1 MKQILMILTWLSALT
16 ITAQTV
22 EVVDTI
28 ACTELDNPLVPQI
41 PFEELDS
48 MTMQSLS
55 DRYVVVYKEG
65 KCGIYDLMR
74 EKNVTRIEYD
84 ELVMA
89 FRKELEGESYTY
101 FRVVVERK
109 KGLLG
114 ISERDNQ
121 FVAVLMSKEEEN
133 NINN

>member
-1 MKQILMILTWLSALT
+1 MILTWLFALT

-28 ACTELDNPLVPQI
+28 DCAELDNPLVPQI

-48 MTMQSLS
+48 LTMQSLS
-55 DRYVVVYKEG
+55 DRYVVVYKDG
-65 KCGIYDLMR
+65 KCGIYDLVE

-89 FRKELEGESYTY
+89 FRKELEGEYYTY

-109 KGLLG
+109 RGLLG
-114 ISERDNQ
+114 ISERNNQ
-121 FVAVLMSKEEEN
+121 FVAVLMSREEEN
-133 NINN
+133 NIND

>member
-1 MKQILMILTWLSALT
+1 MILTWLFALT

-22 EVVDTI
+22 EVADTVS
-28 ACTELDNPLVPQI
+28 CEEQENPPVPQI

-48 MTMQSLS
+48 MTMQSMD

>member
-1 MKQILMILTWLSALT
+1 MKKILMILTWLFALT

-22 EVVDTI
+22 EVADTVSC
-28 ACTELDNPLVPQI
+28 AELDSPPVPQI

-48 MTMQSLS
+48 MTMQSMD
-55 DRYVVVYKEG
+55 DRYVVVYKGG
-65 KCGIYDLMR
+65 KCGVYDLLE

-89 FRKELEGESYTY
+89 FRKELEGGYYTY
-101 FRVVVERK
+101 FRVVAEGK

-114 ISERDNQ
+114 ISEKDNQ
-121 FVAVLMSKEEEN
+121 FVAVLMSKEEEK
-133 NINN
+133 

>member
-1 MKQILMILTWLSALT
+1 MKKILMILTWLSALT
-16 ITAQTV
+16 ISAQTV

-28 ACTELDNPLVPQI
+28 DCAELDNPLVPQI

-48 MTMQSLS
+48 LTMQSLG
-55 DRYVVVYKEG
+55 DRYVVAYKNG
-65 KCGIYDLMR
+65 KCGIYDLLE

-89 FRKELEGESYTY
+89 FRKELEGGYYTY
-101 FRVVVERK
+101 FRVVAEGK

-114 ISERDNQ
+114 ISEKDNQ
-121 FVAVLMSKEEEN
+121 FVAVLMSKEEEK
-133 NINN
+133 

>member
-1 MKQILMILTWLSALT
+1 MKQILIFMLACLAVMTS
-16 ITAQTV
+16 AQTV

-28 ACTELDNPLVPQI
+28 SCEELGNPPVPQI

-48 MTMQSLS
+48 MTMQSMD
-55 DRYVVVYKEG
+55 DRYVVVYKGG
-65 KCGIYDLMR
+65 KCGVYDLLE

-89 FRKELEGESYTY
+89 FRKELEGGYYTY
-101 FRVVVERK
+101 FRVVAEGK

-114 ISERDNQ
+114 ISEKDNQ
-121 FVAVLMSKEEEN
+121 FVAVLMSKEEEK
-133 NINN
+133 